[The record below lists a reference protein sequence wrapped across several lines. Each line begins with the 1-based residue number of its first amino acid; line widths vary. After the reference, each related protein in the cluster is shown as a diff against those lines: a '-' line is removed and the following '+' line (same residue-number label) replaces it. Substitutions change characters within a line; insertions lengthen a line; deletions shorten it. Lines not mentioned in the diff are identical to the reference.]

1 MKEDRRSLLKNSI
14 IPSMVDSI
22 VLWSYMISLW
32 KITNRLSE
40 LTEPSTVICPSDIL
54 QRHVHCIFS
63 VFTDGATS
71 NNLFQYCLFIYFLV
85 KFGFWTKSMLSK
97 CCFHFIQQ
105 SKVDSHGRTPRPS
118 LLMSSSVW
126 KNYGLSIIQ
135 SGREVYLAVGLN
147 QSAAIPGGAPRL
159 HQSELQHCR
168 QTDWPKNSS
177 GRHCVWVSLNR
188 K

>member
-1 MKEDRRSLLKNSI
+1 
-14 IPSMVDSI
+14 MVDSI

-32 KITNRLSE
+32 KITSRPSG
-40 LTEPSTVICPSDIL
+40 LTERSTMICPSDTL

-105 SKVDSHGRTPRPS
+105 SRLNLDRAGRMPRPS
-118 LLMSSSVW
+118 LWMRSVSERISSRYL
-126 KNYGLSIIQ
+126 KIYGLSIIQ

-147 QSAAIPGGAPRL
+147 QSAAISGGAPRL